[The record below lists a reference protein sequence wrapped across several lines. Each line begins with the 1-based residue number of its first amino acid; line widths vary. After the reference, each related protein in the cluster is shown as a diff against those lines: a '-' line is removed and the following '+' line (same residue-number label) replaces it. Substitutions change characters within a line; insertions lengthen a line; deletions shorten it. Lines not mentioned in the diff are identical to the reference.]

1 MSCQTGTALKTSQYG
16 SVNGLSWGRQELL
29 AFAKPRQL
37 RDESKCSKTPN
48 YLGTS
53 NFVTTLHLLPRTEQG
68 WSPAPAVRALLEQRE
83 FPGNTLKEPN
93 NHSRKFKTGKKSK
106 MSPISHLAGTTHLRG
121 YTLQLPVVFPSITI
135 DLLNRFAGNILTV
148 QPLES
153 SKKGL
158 LVTALLCFE
167 NNADAQYCFS
177 LNSS

>member
-16 SVNGLSWGRQELL
+16 SVNGLSWGRHKLQ
-29 AFAKPRQL
+29 AFAKPRQS
-37 RDESKCSKTPN
+37 RDESKCSRTPN

-53 NFVTTLHLLPRTEQG
+53 YFVTTLHLLPRTKQG
-68 WSPAPAVRALLEQRE
+68 WSPAPAVRALLEQWE

-93 NHSRKFKTGKKSK
+93 NHSRKFKTGKKSE
-106 MSPISHLAGTTHLRG
+106 MPPISHLAGTTHLRG
-121 YTLQLPVVFPSITI
+121 DTLRLPVAFPSITI
-135 DLLNRFAGNILTV
+135 SLLNWFAGNIPTV
-148 QPLES
+148 QTLKS

-167 NNADAQYCFS
+167 NNEDAQHCFS